1 MANHNP
7 PTNGLD
13 KRKEHIN
20 RKGRPKSFDKLR
32 ELAQQIANEIA
43 RTTGK
48 LGADGQIIPGNP
60 IVIDGHIA
68 TVAEMMLRQWAN
80 SKDPRF
86 AIAFMEYAY
95 GRVPAKQENMNI
107 DLTTLTDEQLQMLKD
122 GKDLMDVLKH
132 PGA

>member
-13 KRKEHIN
+13 KRKEQIN

-32 ELAQQIANEIA
+32 ELAQSIAHEEA
-43 RTTGK
+43 RTVGK
-48 LGADGQIIPGNP
+48 VGADGQVIPGNP
-60 IVIDGHIA
+60 IIIDGHVA

-95 GRVPAKQENMNI
+95 GKVPAKQENMNI
-107 DLTTLTDEQLQMLKD
+107 DLSTLTEEQLQMLRD
-122 GKDLMDVLKH
+122 GKDLLDVLKH